1 MPFYH
6 GLNIRPSESDAVKT
20 KKKSI
25 IANLKRLR
33 AGISAHIDASRD
45 NTVKG
50 GTIKIATWNIREFG
64 GPTYKGRSFEE
75 LQYIAEII
83 SNFDLI
89 ALQEVRKDLKQFLSL
104 KRILGPNWAYIATD
118 VTDGGPGNKERMV
131 FLYNRNKVFF
141 RNIAGE
147 LTLKENA
154 KIRASFGERIK
165 LENGVQV
172 DLNSAVNLSGTYDAY
187 TETKSD
193 GTIRL
198 KEDLEI
204 PLPAN
209 CTLSIP
215 DGASLV
221 LKKGQEII
229 RPENGRATVTVPT
242 PIIGG
247 EQYGLRFPENSF
259 DDSLRQFAR
268 TPFLLSFQSGWLK
281 INLCTVHIYYGS
293 ESNVN
298 KLRQREDE
306 IKQLTEALANK
317 AKNEF
322 KLDKESFLG
331 VLGDFNII
339 GKDHPTMAAL
349 ESNGFEIPEALK
361 NIPGSNV
368 KRDKAYD
375 QIAFWKPT
383 RNTEYAKLKIVG
395 ANIFDYYEHVY
406 RVEDEA
412 AYRAQDP
419 NDSGL
424 KPSTKYTTWRTYKLS
439 DHLPMWIELQTDF
452 SEEYFEKIE
461 AENP

>member
-1 MPFYH
+1 
-6 GLNIRPSESDAVKT
+6 
-20 KKKSI
+20 
-25 IANLKRLR
+25 
-33 AGISAHIDASRD
+33 
-45 NTVKG
+45 
-50 GTIKIATWNIREFG
+50 
-64 GPTYKGRSFEE
+64 
-75 LQYIAEII
+75 
-83 SNFDLI
+83 
-89 ALQEVRKDLKQFLSL
+89 
-104 KRILGPNWAYIATD
+104 
-118 VTDGGPGNKERMV
+118 MV

-165 LENGVQV
+165 LENGVQI
-172 DLNSAVNLSGTYDAY
+172 DLNSAVDLSGTYDAY
-187 TETKSD
+187 TEKKSN
-193 GTIRL
+193 GTIKL

-204 PLPAN
+204 PLPSN
-209 CTLSIP
+209 STLTIP

-229 RPENGRATVTVPT
+229 RPENGKATVTIPT
-242 PIIGG
+242 PIIAGK
-247 EQYGLRFPENSF
+247 QYGLRFPENSF

-293 ESNVN
+293 ETNVN
-298 KLRQREDE
+298 KLRQRQDE
-306 IKQLTEALANK
+306 IKQLTKALANK

-349 ESNGFEIPEALK
+349 ESNGFEIPEELK
-361 NIPGSNV
+361 HIPGTNV

-395 ANIFDYYEHVY
+395 ANIFDYYEHIY
-406 RVEDEA
+406 RAQDEA
-412 AYRAQDP
+412 AYRAQ
-419 NDSGL
+419 NSNENGL
-424 KPSTKYTTWRTYKLS
+424 KPGTKFTTWRTYKLS
-439 DHLPMWIELQTDF
+439 DHLPMWVELQTDF

-461 AENP
+461 SENP